1 MDYSKDRKKYWRTEI
16 KHRGVL
22 ALGGECAICHQKF
35 EDCCYDFHHL
45 NPSEKEF
52 EISASNMNGAK
63 SWLKIRDE
71 LLKCAL
77 LCSNCHRLFH
87 NGYVELPVKNYF
99 NLSYYD
105 WDLCDAKQVSSVTG
119 EPLDANYTCPTC
131 GGKKSAAAKQCI
143 NCSTKEQK
151 CFEVSRET
159 LKEMIYTMSFT
170 EIGKYFGVS
179 DNAIRKRCKS
189 FNLPTKKSEIK
200 TYSEEE
206 WKQV

>member
-1 MDYSKDRKKYWRTEI
+1 MDYSKDRKKYWRAEI

-22 ALGGECAICHQKF
+22 ALGDECAICHQKF

-52 EISASNMNGAK
+52 EISAGNMNGAK

-87 NGYVELPVKNYF
+87 SGYVELPVKNYF
-99 NLSYYD
+99 NLNYYD
-105 WDLCDAKQVSSVTG
+105 WELCDAKQVSCITG
-119 EPLDANYTCPTC
+119 QSLDANYTCPIC
-131 GGKKSAAAKQCI
+131 GNKKSGAAQKCI
-143 NCSTKEQK
+143 DCLMKEQK
-151 CFEVSRET
+151 RFEVSRET

-170 EIGKYFGVS
+170 EIGRHFGVS

-206 WKQV
+206 WAQI

>member
-1 MDYSKDRKKYWRTEI
+1 MDYSKDSKKYWRAEI

-22 ALGGECAICHQKF
+22 ALGDECAICHQKF

-87 NGYVELPVKNYF
+87 NGYVELLVKNYF

-105 WDLCDAKQVSSVTG
+105 WDLCNAKQVDHTTG
-119 EPLDANYTCPTC
+119 QSLDANYTCPIC
-131 GGKKSAAAKQCI
+131 GNKKSGAARKCI
-143 NCSTKEQK
+143 NCLMKEQK
-151 CFEVSRET
+151 RFEVSRET

-170 EIGKYFGVS
+170 EIGRHFGVS